1 MHAGLGLLLTGT
13 HALFSRVIDHR
24 SFQFVHFISLAII
37 LINVTLVTSVG
48 NPHEER
54 FENILPG
61 VSRWNGKPF
70 YDFRLVWWPA
80 LVAALGSVAQE
91 GLTLLQC
98 ARSQDPDGTAAERTR
113 QENRNIRLFN
123 CMVNYI
129 HHKSWVYKFVTT
141 QFPNDGRGLF
151 NYL

>member
-1 MHAGLGLLLTGT
+1 M
-13 HALFSRVIDHR
+13 
-24 SFQFVHFISLAII
+24 
-37 LINVTLVTSVG
+37 NNLVKVDTVG
-48 NPHEER
+48 NPNEER
-54 FENILPG
+54 YENILPG

-91 GLTLLQC
+91 GWTLLQC
-98 ARSQDPDGTAAERTR
+98 AREQDPDATAGDRTKR
-113 QENRNIRLFN
+113 ENRNIRLFN

-141 QFPNDGRGLF
+141 QFPNNGRGLF
-151 NYL
+151 NYLWV